1 MGKLRDLRERRE
13 QMEWDDHDRIKIE
26 EEINKI
32 EQWCIDNNNGFV
44 TKLTKWSNNNVSE
57 NNIYP
62 WHTGYI
68 EVKDIWMVASL
79 NGKGLNY
86 NKDKTIHFCE
96 NCS

>member
-1 MGKLRDLRERRE
+1 LGKLRDLRDRRD
-13 QMEWDDHDRIKIE
+13 QMEWDDHDRISIE

-44 TKLTKWSNNNVSE
+44 TKLTKWSNNNMA
-57 NNIYP
+57 NNTYP

>member
-44 TKLTKWSNNNVSE
+44 TKLTKWSNNNME
-57 NNIYP
+57 NNTYP

-68 EVKDIWMVASL
+68 EVKDTWMVASL

>member
-1 MGKLRDLRERRE
+1 MGKLRDLRDRRE

-44 TKLTKWSNNNVSE
+44 TKLTKWSNNNMA
-57 NNIYP
+57 NNTYP

>member
-1 MGKLRDLRERRE
+1 MGKLRDLRERRD

-44 TKLTKWSNNNVSE
+44 TKLTKWSNNNMA
-57 NNIYP
+57 NNTYP

-68 EVKDIWMVASL
+68 EVKDTWMVASL

>member
-1 MGKLRDLRERRE
+1 MGKLRDLRDRRE

-44 TKLTKWSNNNVSE
+44 TKLTKWSNNNMA
-57 NNIYP
+57 NNTYP

-68 EVKDIWMVASL
+68 EVKDTWMVASL

>member
-13 QMEWDDHDRIKIE
+13 QMEWDDHDRINIE

-44 TKLTKWSNNNVSE
+44 TKLTKWSNNNMA
-57 NNIYP
+57 NNTYP

-68 EVKDIWMVASL
+68 EVKDTWMVASL

>member
-44 TKLTKWSNNNVSE
+44 TKLTKWSNNNMT
-57 NNIYP
+57 NNTYP

>member
-13 QMEWDDHDRIKIE
+13 QMEWDDHDRIKVE

-44 TKLTKWSNNNVSE
+44 TKLTKWSNNNMA
-57 NNIYP
+57 NNTYP

>member
-1 MGKLRDLRERRE
+1 LGKLRDLRDRRE
-13 QMEWDDHDRIKIE
+13 QMEWDDHDRISIE

-44 TKLTKWSNNNVSE
+44 TKLTKWSNNNMA
-57 NNIYP
+57 NNTYP

-68 EVKDIWMVASL
+68 EVKDTWMVASL

>member
-1 MGKLRDLRERRE
+1 MGKLRDLRDRRE
-13 QMEWDDHDRIKIE
+13 QMEWDDHDRISIE

-44 TKLTKWSNNNVSE
+44 TKLTKWSNNNMA
-57 NNIYP
+57 NNTYP